1 MTSRDSFGEL
11 ARYYDRIMDHVDYD
25 RWFFVA
31 TALTELLPD
40 SFRHLDAACG
50 TGTLVKMLRQAGW
63 NSIGADLSLAMVRH
77 GRRNRPDLPL
87 AAADLRALPWC
98 GSLDYI
104 TCLFDSLN
112 FLLEEADL
120 RSAFREFSRGLTEDG
135 LLYFDVVTERMVTD
149 HFDGESWTEDNG
161 EFRTTWSSAYDRN
174 TGIADTCIRVNT
186 GAEAVFRERV
196 YPLKLITKAV
206 SDAGMTLLATLDANT
221 WRAPTR
227 RTTRVDFV
235 AVKKWNRAVGR
246 RFRRVCEAMRDAIQR
261 DVYGAS

>member
-1 MTSRDSFGEL
+1 MTSHDSFGEL

-25 RWFFVA
+25 RWFLVT
-31 TALTELLPD
+31 TALAELLPD

-63 NSIGADLSLAMVRH
+63 NSIGADLSLAMARH
-77 GRRNRPDLPL
+77 GRRSRPDLPL
-87 AAADLRALPWC
+87 AVADLRALPWY

-112 FLLEEADL
+112 FLLDEADL
-120 RSAFREFSRGLTEDG
+120 RCALREFGRGLAEDG

-149 HFDGESWTEDNG
+149 HFDGQSWTEDNG

-196 YPLKLITKAV
+196 YPRKLITKAV
-206 SDAGMTLLATLDANT
+206 SDAGMTLLAALDATT

-227 RTTRVDFV
+227 WTTRIDFV
-235 AVKKWNRAVGR
+235 AIKKWDRTVGR
-246 RFRRVCEAMRDAIQR
+246 RFRKIRDALCETIQR
-261 DVYGAS
+261 GGYGAS